1 MRNRNILILLIT
13 TLILSAACTSLKRY
27 SSLKSYA
34 VDSTLADINLFGSSL
49 MQPQQNKEG
58 KSLWDLSADAQ
69 SQFIKILNT
78 RYSDNET
85 FLNSLSNVY
94 PDQYEGMPAD
104 DYVRK
109 DLRLIF
115 SVSRK
120 REYKKAN
127 TTPGPIL
134 SPADRLEYIKISLV
148 VKDSSLSFTEW
159 NLYST
164 EYGSI
169 DIGDVSFS
177 RSLDLS
183 TLASVAGK
191 ENGPGL
197 SAEAK
202 SSLSRREN
210 QSVKYRYLMLNGRMN
225 ESGIEMEEEGTRET
239 DLAGNIIVEVSLEF
253 ESTGELVTGI
263 TGLRDSSGNFNG
275 PEELFIDSYEVSVP
289 DIRKIKK
296 VIEADLKMDYIYRNV
311 KSGEKTFPEW
321 DDRVKYYEG
330 SVNKTVILFKDTD
343 YVPGFCGIGTGQGD
357 KKEFI
362 VIKKPDGEMYPLIFR
377 TYGEA
382 ADFQEWLGWFSRN
395 NEGKSL
401 KVGRYYLQ
409 FRGKDLTGD
418 IINRELVFRVTP
430 YYW

>member
-1 MRNRNILILLIT
+1 MRNKSISVFIIAATILL
-13 TLILSAACTSLKRY
+13 SACSSLKRY
-27 SSLKSYA
+27 NSTESSE
-34 VDSTLADINLFGSSL
+34 VDNNLADINLFGSKL
-49 MQPQQNKEG
+49 MQSQPDKDG

-78 RYSDNET
+78 RYPPNEM

-94 PDQYEGMPAD
+94 LNPEEVMPSD

-120 REYKKAN
+120 REYKKAV
-127 TTPGPIL
+127 THGPSL
-134 SPADRLEYIKISLV
+134 SPADRLEYIRISLV
-148 VKDSSLSFTEW
+148 LKDPSLRFTEW

-177 RSLDLS
+177 RSLDIS
-183 TLASVAGK
+183 ASASATGK
-191 ENGPGL
+191 NDGPDI

-202 SSLSRREN
+202 SSLSRKED
-210 QSVKYRYLMLNGRMN
+210 QSVKYRYLRLNGRMN
-225 ESGIEMEEEGTRET
+225 ERGIEMEEEGTRET

-253 ESTGELVTGI
+253 ESTGELVTRI
-263 TGLRDSSGNFNG
+263 LNLRDSSGIFNG
-275 PEELFIDSYEVSVP
+275 PEKLFVESYEVSVP
-289 DIRKIKK
+289 DIKKVKK

-311 KSGEKTFPEW
+311 RKGEKTFPEW

-330 SVNKTVILFKDTD
+330 SVTKPVILFKDTD
-343 YVPGFCGIGTGQGD
+343 YVPDFCGIGIGQGE

-362 VIKKPDGEMYPLIFR
+362 VLKKPDGEIYPLIFR
-377 TYGEA
+377 TYSEA
-382 ADFQEWLGWFSRN
+382 ADFQEWLGWFRRK

-401 KVGRYYLQ
+401 KVGGYYLQ
-409 FRGKDLTGD
+409 FRGKDLSGD
-418 IINRELVFRVTP
+418 SNNKEFSFRVIP
-430 YYW
+430 WYW